1 MSRDDRPGPRAGAG
15 EPFGGVRS
23 AVTGASVALPWSEDA
38 EQAVLSAILSAPEA
52 LGAVSAL
59 LTPEDFDRP
68 PHAQVY
74 AAMLEVAARGDTITP
89 VTLCDVL
96 AARGGLD
103 AVGGKDFIAAD

>member
-1 MSRDDRPGPRAGAG
+1 M
-15 EPFGGVRS
+15 
-23 AVTGASVALPWSEDA
+23 TGASVALPWSEDA